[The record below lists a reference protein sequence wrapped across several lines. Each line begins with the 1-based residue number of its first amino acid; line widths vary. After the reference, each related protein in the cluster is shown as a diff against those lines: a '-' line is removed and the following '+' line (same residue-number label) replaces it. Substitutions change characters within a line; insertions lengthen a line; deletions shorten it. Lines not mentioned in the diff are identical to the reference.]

1 MENKNKKISW
11 KLVLIIIGVVLG
23 IILLNVGIFAGT
35 SNIIVSLEE
44 QIKESHSGIKVQ
56 EKRRLD
62 LINNLVDTVKSYNKY
77 ESSTLQAVTESRSK
91 IDSGDIEGAKTIL
104 NAVAEKYPDLKSNEN
119 YKQVMT
125 EMATTEN
132 LIANYRE
139 NYNDQVKSYN
149 KYIRKFPTNIIASIM
164 GYEKIDYDY
173 LDYEVSSDA
182 PKNLWD

>member
-1 MENKNKKISW
+1 MNKSW
-11 KLVLIIIGVVLG
+11 KLVLIIIG
-23 IILLNVGIFAGT
+23 IILGVILLITGTFAGT
-35 SNIIVSLEE
+35 SNRIVSLEE
-44 QIKESHSGIKVQ
+44 QIKESSSSIKVQ

-62 LINNLVDTVKSYNKY
+62 LINNLVDTVKSYNKH
-77 ESSTLQAVTESRSK
+77 ESSTLEAVTQARSK
-91 IDSGDIEGAKTIL
+91 IDSGDIEGAKTVL
-104 NAVAEKYPDLKSNEN
+104 NAVAEKYPELKANEN

-139 NYNDQVKSYN
+139 NYNNQVKGYN
-149 KYIRKFPTNIIASIM
+149 KYIRKFPTNVIAGMM
-164 GYEKIDYDY
+164 GYEKIDYEY

>member
-1 MENKNKKISW
+1 MKNISW
-11 KLVLIIIGVVLG
+11 KLILIIVGVILG

-35 SNIIVSLEE
+35 NNRLVSLEE
-44 QIKESHSGIKVQ
+44 QIKESHSAIKVQ

-62 LINNLVDTVKSYNKY
+62 LIKNLVETVKSYNSY
-77 ESSTLQAVTESRSK
+77 ESNTLEAVTNARTK

-104 NAVAEKYPDLKSNEN
+104 NAVAEQYPDLKSSDN

-149 KYIRKFPTNIIASIM
+149 KYIRKFPVNIISNIM

-173 LDYEVSSDA
+173 LNYDVSSDA
-182 PKNLWD
+182 PTNLWD

>member
-1 MENKNKKISW
+1 MRKSW
-11 KLVLIIIGVVLG
+11 KLVLIIIGIVLG
-23 IILLNVGIFAGT
+23 IILLITGIFAGT
-35 SNIIVSLEE
+35 SNRIVSLEE
-44 QIKESHSGIKVQ
+44 QIKESSSSIKVQ

-77 ESSTLQAVTESRSK
+77 ESSTLEAVTQARTK
-91 IDSGDIEGAKTIL
+91 IDSGDIEGAKTVL
-104 NAVAEKYPDLKSNEN
+104 NAVAEKYPELKSNGN

-139 NYNDQVKSYN
+139 NYNNQVKGYN
-149 KYIRKFPTNIIASIM
+149 KYIRKFPTNLIAGMM
-164 GYEKIDYDY
+164 GYEKIDYEY
-173 LDYEVSSDA
+173 LNYEVSSDA

>member
-1 MENKNKKISW
+1 MNKKSW
-11 KLVLIIIGVVLG
+11 KLVLIILGIVLG
-23 IILLNVGIFAGT
+23 VILLITGIFAGT
-35 SNIIVSLEE
+35 SNRIVSLEE
-44 QIKESHSGIKVQ
+44 QIKESSSSIKVQ

-77 ESSTLQAVTESRSK
+77 ESSTLEAVTQARTK
-91 IDSGDIEGAKTIL
+91 IDSGDIEGAKTVL
-104 NAVAEKYPDLKSNEN
+104 NAVAEKYPELKSNEN

-139 NYNDQVKSYN
+139 NYNNQVKGYN
-149 KYIRKFPTNIIASIM
+149 KYIRKFPTNLIAGMM
-164 GYEKIDYDY
+164 GYEKIDYKY
-173 LDYEVSSDA
+173 LNYEVSSDA

>member
-1 MENKNKKISW
+1 MKNCKNISW
-11 KLVLIIIGVVLG
+11 KLTLIVFGVILG
-23 IILLNVGIFAGT
+23 IIILIIGIFTNTG
-35 SNIIVSLEE
+35 NRIVSLEE
-44 QIKESHSGIKVQ
+44 QIKESYSGIKVQ

-77 ESSTLQAVTESRSK
+77 ESSTLEAVTQARSK

-104 NAVAEKYPDLKSNEN
+104 NAVAEKYPDLKSSNN

-149 KYIRKFPTNIIASIM
+149 KYIRKFPTNIISEMM
-164 GYEKIDYDY
+164 GYKKIDYDY
-173 LDYEVSSDA
+173 LDYKVSSNA
-182 PKNLWD
+182 PTNLWD

>member
-1 MENKNKKISW
+1 MKNW
-11 KLVLIIIGVVLG
+11 KLILIIIGVILSIV
-23 IILLNVGIFAGT
+23 LLNVSIFAHT
-35 SNIIVSLEE
+35 NNRIISLEE
-44 QIKESHSGIKVQ
+44 QIKESDSAIKIQ

-77 ESSTLQAVTESRSK
+77 ESNTLEKITEARSK
-91 IDSGDIEGAKTIL
+91 INEGDIDNAKAIL
-104 NAVAEKYPDLKSNEN
+104 NAIAEQYPDLKSNNN

-139 NYNDQVKSYN
+139 NYNDQIKSYN
-149 KYIRKFPTNIIASIM
+149 NYIRKFPTNIIAGIM
-164 GYEKIDYDY
+164 GYKKIDFKY
-173 LDYEVSSDA
+173 LDYDVSSDA

>member
-1 MENKNKKISW
+1 MEKEKNVSW
-11 KLVLIIIGVVLG
+11 KLVLIIVGVVLG
-23 IILLNVGIFAGT
+23 IILLIVGMFAGT
-35 SNIIVSLEE
+35 SNRIVSLEE

-77 ESSTLQAVTESRSK
+77 ESSTLEAVTQARSK

-104 NAVAEKYPDLKSNEN
+104 NAVAEKYPDLKSSNN

-149 KYIRKFPTNIIASIM
+149 KYIHKFPTNIISEMM
-164 GYEKIDYDY
+164 GYKKIDYDY
-173 LDYEVSSDA
+173 LDYKVSSNA
-182 PKNLWD
+182 PTNLWD

>member
-1 MENKNKKISW
+1 MNKSW
-11 KLVLIIIGVVLG
+11 KLVLIIIG
-23 IILLNVGIFAGT
+23 IILGVILLITSIFAGT
-35 SNIIVSLEE
+35 SNRLVSLEE
-44 QIKESHSGIKVQ
+44 QIKESSSSIKVQ

-77 ESSTLQAVTESRSK
+77 ESSTLEAVTQARSK
-91 IDSGDIEGAKTIL
+91 IDSGDIDGAKTIL
-104 NAVAEKYPDLKSNEN
+104 NAVAEQYPELKSNEN

-139 NYNDQVKSYN
+139 NYNNQVKGYN
-149 KYIRKFPTNIIASIM
+149 KYIRKFPTSMIANMM
-164 GYEKIDYDY
+164 GYEKKDFEY
-173 LDYEVSSDA
+173 LNYEVSSDA